1 MTHSSPPPGPPAL
14 DHLSI
19 PVGDLDRALGFY
31 TGVLGMRL
39 AWREDGMALVKAGAT
54 ELALQQGS
62 GVIRAGDALHFGFRA
77 HSLDEVER
85 WAQYLQARRVSGIR
99 LESSP
104 GVAQLYFHDPDGYTL
119 EIYFPGSQA

>member
-19 PVGDLDRALGFY
+19 PVNDLERALGFY
-31 TGVLGMRL
+31 RDVLGMRL
-39 AWREDGMALVKAGAT
+39 AWREPGMALVKAGGT
-54 ELALQQGS
+54 ELALNEGS
-62 GVIRAGDALHFGFRA
+62 GGHTTGAALHFGFRA
-77 HSLDEVER
+77 GSLDEVER
-85 WAQYLQARRVSGIR
+85 WATYLKERGVSGIR
-99 LESSP
+99 LERYP